1 MKVISIA
8 IPTYNMEQW
17 LNRCF
22 DSVVIPEIIDKVE
35 IIVVNDGSRDR
46 SSEIAHSYADR
57 YPDSVI
63 VIDKENGNYGSC
75 VNRALGIATGKY
87 FRILDADDWFDRNG
101 FIGYVNQL
109 ESLTVDVV
117 VTHYVKEFVG
127 RKKNTIYDTSFKCFN
142 QILSINSLQSDD
154 IDFYE
159 DLVMH
164 KLSYR
169 TDLLKSC
176 ELRLSEGIS
185 YTDTEYVY
193 YPLLKAQ
200 NIIFLDI
207 LLYRYFIG
215 REGQTVSISSRISH
229 VNDMYIIL
237 DRMLS
242 DPCPIL
248 RTPPSRRIQMYL
260 LCTFIASYY
269 WSILVIQK
277 LNKENNLSLEKF
289 DERLKK
295 WDDDI
300 YSEVSK
306 VKCLGVTYIKYW
318 RLTKKQLIPTSIY
331 CWLRR
336 LSSKY

>member
-17 LNRCF
+17 LNRCL

-176 ELRLSEGIS
+176 GCVCPKE
-185 YTDTEYVY
+185 
-193 YPLLKAQ
+193 
-200 NIIFLDI
+200 FLIRI
-207 LLYRYFIG
+207 LNMF
-215 REGQTVSISSRISH
+215 
-229 VNDMYIIL
+229 IIL
-237 DRMLS
+237 
-242 DPCPIL
+242 C
-248 RTPPSRRIQMYL
+248 
-260 LCTFIASYY
+260 
-269 WSILVIQK
+269 
-277 LNKENNLSLEKF
+277 
-289 DERLKK
+289 
-295 WDDDI
+295 
-300 YSEVSK
+300 
-306 VKCLGVTYIKYW
+306 
-318 RLTKKQLIPTSIY
+318 
-331 CWLRR
+331 
-336 LSSKY
+336 

>member
-17 LNRCF
+17 LNRCL

-169 TDLLKSC
+169 T
-176 ELRLSEGIS
+176 
-185 YTDTEYVY
+185 
-193 YPLLKAQ
+193 
-200 NIIFLDI
+200 
-207 LLYRYFIG
+207 
-215 REGQTVSISSRISH
+215 
-229 VNDMYIIL
+229 
-237 DRMLS
+237 
-242 DPCPIL
+242 
-248 RTPPSRRIQMYL
+248 
-260 LCTFIASYY
+260 
-269 WSILVIQK
+269 LV
-277 LNKENNLSLEKF
+277 
-289 DERLKK
+289 
-295 WDDDI
+295 
-300 YSEVSK
+300 
-306 VKCLGVTYIKYW
+306 
-318 RLTKKQLIPTSIY
+318 
-331 CWLRR
+331 
-336 LSSKY
+336 